1 MELIKERFID
11 TFMQIAKLTANLSYA
26 KKKKVG
32 AVLVKDNRIIAHGF
46 NGTVSGSDNCCEE
59 VINIEKFVYR
69 CDNKECE
76 SNTDNSKVYPY
87 YSEDNSGDTC
97 VYCDGNIAEYSEKV
111 GEKLVTKEGVIHAEE
126 NTILQ
131 CVKNGIATNN
141 TILVVTHSPCERC
154 ARMIAQAG
162 IKTVYFD
169 EIHDNG
175 EGLIK
180 LLEYGLA
187 IVPTSK
193 GGILFL
199 QHKGIIC

>member
-1 MELIKERFID
+1 MELIKERFVKP
-11 TFMQIAKLTANLSYA
+11 FLEIARITANLSYA

-46 NGTVSGSDNCCEE
+46 NGTVSGSDNCCEKI
-59 VINIEKFVYR
+59 VNIEKYVYR

-87 YSEDNSGDTC
+87 YNEDNSGDTC
-97 VYCDGNIAEYSEKV
+97 VYCGGNIAEYSEKV

-126 NTILQ
+126 DVLIRSA
-131 CVKNGIATNN
+131 KNGIATNN

-175 EGLIK
+175 EGLMK
-180 LLEYGLA
+180 MLEYGVV
-187 IVPTSK
+187 IVPTNK
-193 GGILFL
+193 EGILFL
-199 QHKGIIC
+199 QNKGVIC